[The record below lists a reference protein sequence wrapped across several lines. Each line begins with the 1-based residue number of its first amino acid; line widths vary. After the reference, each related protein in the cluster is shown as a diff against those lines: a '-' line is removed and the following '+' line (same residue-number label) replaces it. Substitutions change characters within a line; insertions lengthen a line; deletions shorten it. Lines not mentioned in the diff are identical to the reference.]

1 MEGAWIDLPWPVAGV
16 DRSLSFQKQAPFTT
30 PDALNVRTDGMSQYR
45 ERGGSRPGLGLA
57 IRTDLGNEIR
67 MLTKVSVIK
76 AEWPQVYTP
85 LTGRQLTDTTVTT
98 GWGTVPSYV
107 AGSSNQ
113 GLTGGVRG
121 SFGVGVPS
129 VSYALLTG
137 SDGDYEVTAHV
148 RMDDDADAYDGEVV
162 IAVGMASNTTDPDTD
177 SVKVRLFLSGGQFYV
192 KIDEMVASAIN
203 TTTTSAT
210 GTTNPNA
217 PGVFAV
223 RVIPGTNTVYAF
235 WRHEAL
241 GSLTVGTLSSHGAAV
256 TTVDPSDTMVVT
268 NISTEFSR
276 DMTLPTVFHD
286 LRRDI
291 LVAVADGLIWME
303 DTADSMRLVDT
314 ATDVADDIDLCAVD
328 REQKL
333 FIADYGIAISTTGGS
348 IAGTAY
354 NTLTDGSM
362 NFTAL
367 GIDTNFVFEFINSD
381 YSQNEKQ
388 TIYITD
394 ADGGTFTLTFR
405 GHTTATI
412 AWNAAA
418 SAVETALNNLSS
430 INTADVTGAG
440 TEADPW
446 VIEFI
451 DDHAG
456 VSVDQLSSNIDG
468 LTNTGAADPAISIST
483 TQEGAG
489 GDYFLGQYVV
499 TDVTATTLT
508 FAPALTVA
516 DGFTADIASIEYHVV
531 RSAKIFDPKAET
543 LVSHVATAGTAPAGC
558 RLVALYRDRIV
569 YAGGDLLPHVWY
581 MSRQGDPFDYD
592 YSQEDSAAA
601 VMAQASIAGQLADPI
616 VAMIPHSDECL
627 IFGCYNSL
635 WIMRGDPGYGGTLDQ
650 LSRKV
655 GIVAAKAWCRTPDD
669 MVVFLSPDGLYVM
682 PAGCAGFPTSL
693 SRERLPDELL
703 CLNAARES
711 VHLEYD
717 TVHRGVHIFVT
728 KRDGSESPHW
738 WFDWE
743 AKSFWRVS
751 LQSDH
756 EPFAVHE
763 RIAWDDCPIVLVGG
777 RDGYIRYFDRQF
789 QVDDG
794 NNEIESY
801 CDIGPIHLDP
811 DNINEG
817 ILTELTGVL
826 GVGSGAV
833 DWALRSGFSAQ
844 EAYNATALYD
854 GTWSVSGLNYTT
866 QPRTRGVS
874 AFVRL
879 SNNTTKRWFLE
890 RITAMVKPAG
900 RRRR

>member
-1 MEGAWIDLPWPVAGV
+1 MDGAWLEIPWPVAGV
-16 DRSLSFQKQAPFTT
+16 DRSLAFQKQAPFTT

-57 IRTDLGNEIR
+57 IRTELPAEIR

-76 AEWPQVYTP
+76 AEWAQTYVP
-85 LTGRQLTDTTVTT
+85 LGGRQLTDTTIDTT
-98 GWGTVPSYV
+98 GTWGTAPTYV

-113 GLTGGVRG
+113 GLAAGVRG
-121 SFGVGVPS
+121 SYGVGVP
-129 VSYALLTG
+129 VINYA
-137 SDGDYEVTAHV
+137 DFDNEYEVSVHV
-148 RMDDDADAYDGEVV
+148 RLDDDATAYDGEV
-162 IAVGMASNTTDPDTD
+162 IICLGLATTTTDPDVD
-177 SVKVRLFLSGGQFYV
+177 SIKVRLVLTGGSYEV
-192 KIDEMVASAIN
+192 TIDEVVGSTVIN
-203 TTTTSAT
+203 TQTSANYT
-210 GTTNPNA
+210 DNPNA
-217 PGVFAV
+217 PGIFSV
-223 RVIPGTNTVYAF
+223 RVIAGTNTVYPY
-235 WRHEAL
+235 WRHRGL
-241 GSLTVGTLSSHGAAV
+241 GSDTVGTLGNHYVAVQTVDADNTIV
-256 TTVDPSDTMVVT
+256 TTKL
-268 NISTEFSR
+268 STEFHR
-276 DMTLPTVFHD
+276 DLNLPTVFDD

-291 LVAVADGLIWME
+291 LVAVSNGLIYME

-314 ATDVADDIDLCAVD
+314 DTDVSNGVDLCAVD

-333 FIADYGIAISTTGGS
+333 FIADYGVAVSRSGGG

-354 NTLTDGSM
+354 NTLTDAGA

-388 TIYITD
+388 SIYISD

-405 GHTTATI
+405 GQTTTGI
-412 AWNAAA
+412 AWNAAD
-418 SAVETALNNLSS
+418 SVVETALNALS
-430 INTADVTGAG
+430 TVDTVDVTGSG
-440 TEADPW
+440 TEAAPW
-446 VIEFI
+446 VIEFV
-451 DDHAG
+451 DTHAG
-456 VSVDQLSSNIDG
+456 QDVDTLGSDITA
-468 LTNTGAADPAISIST
+468 LTYSGAADPEISIGV
-483 TQEGAG
+483 TQNGAG
-489 GDYFLGQYVV
+489 GDAFLGQYII
-499 TDVTATTLT
+499 TAVTATELT
-508 FAPALTVA
+508 FSPALPVA
-516 DGFTADIASIEYHVV
+516 TGFTADIGSVEYHVV

-543 LVSHVATAGTAPAGC
+543 LVSHVATEGVAPAGC

-581 MSRQGDPFDYD
+581 ASRQGDPFDYD

-601 VMAQASIAGQLADPI
+601 IMAQSSIAGQLADPI

-627 IFGCYNSL
+627 IFGCYNSM

-655 GIVAAKAWCRTPDD
+655 GIVSAKAWCRTPDD
-669 MVVFLSPDGLYVM
+669 MIVFLSPDGLYVM
-682 PAGCAGFPTSL
+682 PAGCAGFPSSL

-717 TVHRGVHIFVT
+717 TLHRGVHIFAT

-751 LQSDH
+751 IQSDH

-777 RDGYIRYFDRQF
+777 RDGFIRYFDRQF

-794 NNEIESY
+794 NNEIDSY
-801 CDIGPIHLDP
+801 CDLGPFHLDP
-811 DNINEG
+811 DNLNEG
-817 ILTELTGVL
+817 ILTELTAVL
-826 GVGSGAV
+826 GVGSGDV
-833 DWALRSGFSAQ
+833 DYALRTGFSAQ
-844 EAYNATALYD
+844 EAYNATALVT
-854 GTWSVSGLNYTT
+854 GTWSIDGLNYTT
-866 QPRTRGVS
+866 NPRLRGVTG
-874 AFVRL
+874 FLRL

-890 RITAMVKPAG
+890 RITALVKPAG